1 MITRQQNMNIL
12 HTSDWHLGQRF
23 KGYSREFEH
32 KSFLDWLLNQIKE
45 KNIDV
50 LIVAGDIFDSS
61 NPPNYA
67 LEMYHNFLAQIIK
80 TNCSNVIIVA
90 GNHDGISTLEISKD
104 LLKLLNVYVIALGDN
119 RDEVVVEIKKDNKL
133 QAIICAVPYLRD
145 KILRDANESK
155 TFSEVE
161 DELREAIKN
170 YYKDIYTKAKD
181 ISSTVPIIAT
191 GHFTTTGASI
201 TPNSEREI
209 YIGKIQ
215 NIDSKML
222 EAFDYVA
229 MGHIHKPQKISQ
241 NKTMQYSGSPIPLSF
256 SEADNQK
263 SVVIIEFQDDKTD
276 IYTLNIPLFKKLY
289 RLKGTLKDLEEKV
302 KTISDKSNPPFVE
315 ITFQDND
322 LIEYDIKEFVS
333 KAQDIYIL
341 HQKREYDIEDRV
353 LNIEDENISLNELT
367 PLDIFD
373 KRLESEV
380 YISKEMREK
389 IKIVYN
395 EVIMECINEDN

>member
-1 MITRQQNMNIL
+1 MNIL

-23 KGYSREFEH
+23 KSYSREFEH
-32 KSFLDWLLNQIKE
+32 KSFLDWLLIQIKD

-67 LEMYHNFLAQIIK
+67 LEMYHNFLAQILK

-90 GNHDGISTLEISKD
+90 GNHDGVSTLEISKD
-104 LLKLLNVYVIALGDN
+104 LLKFLNVHVVALGDN
-119 RDEVVVEIKKDNKL
+119 IDEVIVEIKKDDKL

-145 KILRDANESK
+145 RVLRDANESK

-161 DELREAIKN
+161 DELRDAIKN
-170 YYKDIYTKAKD
+170 YYKDIYTKAKELY
-181 ISSTVPIIAT
+181 STVPIIAT
-191 GHFTTTGASI
+191 GHFTTTGVSI
-201 TPNSEREI
+201 TPESEREI

-215 NIDSKML
+215 NIDSKIL

-229 MGHIHKPQKISQ
+229 MGHIHKPQKIAN

-256 SEADNQK
+256 SETDNQK
-263 SVVIIEFQDDKTD
+263 SVVIIEFKDAKPD
-276 IYTLNIPLFKKLY
+276 ISTIAIPRFKELY
-289 RLKGTLKDLEEKV
+289 RLKGSLKDLEDKV

-315 ITFQDND
+315 ITFQNSD
-322 LIEYDIKEFVS
+322 LIEYDIKEFIS
-333 KAQDIYIL
+333 KSQDIYIL

-353 LNIEDENISLNELT
+353 LKIEDENISLSELT

-380 YISKEMREK
+380 HISKEMIEK

-395 EVIMECINEDN
+395 EVITECINEDN